1 MAAMT
6 KRFAAAGMGLTLVLA
21 SPAPAQGTSDSA
33 PPALFSD
40 LTRCRTITDDAARLT
55 CFDAAATRLSDA
67 ADKREIVVLDQAE
80 VRKTRRSLFGFN
92 LPKLPFFG
100 NNRDDRPEEPEFQEI
115 NSTVKSI
122 RGLGY
127 GKYSIAIAEGAVWQ
141 TTEPL
146 RGSPSVGD
154 SITIKKGLIGAYF
167 LSVDGKRASKA
178 MRVN

>member
-1 MAAMT
+1 MVRT
-6 KRFAAAGMGLTLVLA
+6 LIITGLALIAT
-21 SPAPAQGTSDSA
+21 PALAQGTPESA
-33 PPALFSD
+33 PPQIFSD
-40 LTRCRTITDDAARLT
+40 LTKCRTIIEDAARLA
-55 CFDAAATRLSDA
+55 CFDNAATALSNA

-100 NNRDDRPEEPEFQEI
+100 NDRDDRPEEPEFQEI
-115 NSTVKSI
+115 NSTVRSI
-122 RGLGY
+122 RGIGY
-127 GKYSIAIAEGAVWQ
+127 GKFAIGIAEGATWQ

-146 RGSPSVGD
+146 RGIPKVGD
-154 SITIKKGLIGAYF
+154 AVTIKKGMIGSYF